1 MPALLLQLHGLCAPN
16 ARPLCFASPL
26 TVWSAG
32 LCTDHDILKHFIQAV
47 VLLYGAQGFGFEAWE
62 GHETE
67 QTLLLGATYGVF
79 YFSAAPVTR
88 QAYKVQQRFSSGKV
102 AMDLLTDAYA
112 ASLVLGAV
120 LLWLG
125 VAPALPVVSRL
136 QPLSAWKRW
145 LIRMRA
151 GWSAQ
156 LYIGLY
162 ALCKPPGFSR
172 I

>member
-1 MPALLLQLHGLCAPN
+1 M
-16 ARPLCFASPL
+16 R
-26 TVWSAG
+26 
-32 LCTDHDILKHFIQAV
+32 K
-47 VLLYGAQGFGFEAWE
+47 
-62 GHETE
+62 
-67 QTLLLGATYGVF
+67 GVF

-136 QPLSAWKRW
+136 QSLPAWKQW

-151 GWSAQ
+151 GWFTQ

-162 ALCKPPGFSR
+162 ALCKPPRPSR
-172 I
+172 IWDGARSLSPVARRQPLPSDPSRDDIGARGQGAAGLAALRGPTQIREGTGEWGRPSRRGAARIGRPTERA